1 MVEKISNLLRT
12 PKKFFIILIILLVMI
27 GVLLW
32 KAKWMLYLYMKLAYI
47 MLFPYQM
54 ALHLTGLIL
63 IILITVL
70 SILKINQKSYS
81 PRILMKLVKTYNKS
95 LYVALGRKYVGW
107 QVSESIKMLMS
118 LLLLTAGTLFAML
131 YIMHNPFL

>member
-1 MVEKISNLLRT
+1 MQ
-12 PKKFFIILIILLVMI
+12 KKYSIILIILLATT

-32 KAKWMLYLYMKLAYI
+32 RAKWMLFLYAKLVYI
-47 MLFPYQM
+47 MSYQYQM
-54 ALHLTGLIL
+54 VLHLIGLTSIT
-63 IILITVL
+63 LITVL

-81 PRILMKLVKTYNKS
+81 LQILMKLVKTYNKN

-107 QVSESIKMLMS
+107 QTSESIKMLMTC
-118 LLLLTAGTLFAML
+118 LLLMGGTACMML